1 MIVKYLRHLKSQH
14 SMWTRNS
21 IFIHVKII
29 FLGWRFHIRKKRGI
43 KIMNATQTVKL
54 PSNST
59 QGSMKILV
67 TQYKHII

>member
-29 FLGWRFHIRKKRGI
+29 FFGMEVSYEKKKR
-43 KIMNATQTVKL
+43 NQNNERNT
-54 PSNST
+54 NS
-59 QGSMKILV
+59 QV
-67 TQYKHII
+67 TLQ